1 MLIILLFNKTMSH
14 LLLSIVFSIGFLF
27 ESIFGFGGGIVSYSI
42 LAFFYDIKDLVV
54 VAMYVGTISTLIIL
68 VTSLKHIK
76 IKLIFSSIPFIMCG
90 VAVGTLCF
98 KYIPSGILI
107 KIYSITL
114 ILISLRALLFK
125 ELSLPAS
132 ASKAILTVGGFIQ
145 GVLGI
150 GGPFF
155 VVGLKSVISDK
166 TILRANLAVL
176 FLLANIYR
184 YIQMVSSNII
194 EWNYFIKYWFIIIP
208 VIFALWLGY
217 LIHKKIPQHAFDK
230 FIYAGILI
238 SAVGFLIL
246 F

>member
-1 MLIILLFNKTMSH
+1 
-14 LLLSIVFSIGFLF
+14 
-27 ESIFGFGGGIVSYSI
+27 
-42 LAFFYDIKDLVV
+42 
-54 VAMYVGTISTLIIL
+54 
-68 VTSLKHIK
+68 
-76 IKLIFSSIPFIMCG
+76 MCG
-90 VAVGTLCF
+90 VAVGALCF
-98 KYIPSGILI
+98 KYIPSCILI

-114 ILISLRALLFK
+114 IIISLRALLFK
-125 ELSLPAS
+125 ELSLPLS
-132 ASKAILTVGGFIQ
+132 VSKGILTLGGFIQ

-155 VVGLKSVISDK
+155 VVGLKSVITDK

-176 FLLANIYR
+176 FFLANIYR
-184 YIQMVSSNII
+184 YEQMVSSNVV

-208 VIFALWLGY
+208 VIFSLWLGY
-217 LIHKKIPQHAFDK
+217 VIHKKIPQHTCDK